1 MLDTSIVMHKL
12 SYTPMLTS
20 RILFL
25 FLVVSW
31 EVRIG
36 STRHELSFSQSVP
49 KPAGQVP
56 PHLGYVPEATTCTPL
71 ITLQHFSTTRI
82 FTMHSALFKSHC
94 LTEMTSIVLDSQKP
108 TKRPFRSNI

>member
-56 PHLGYVPEATTCTPL
+56 PHLGYV
-71 ITLQHFSTTRI
+71 HFSI
-82 FTMHSALFKSHC
+82 FPPLASLLCTAPCSKATVPLK
-94 LTEMTSIVLDSQKP
+94 
-108 TKRPFRSNI
+108 